1 MMPWYEWILLP
12 LVGAAGGFLAGMLG
26 VGGGIIFIP
35 LLTWLFS
42 RFGLAPEEVVRF
54 TLANSILL
62 VVVSGLVGTLR
73 QYRQQ
78 AWQWQKVL
86 RIGIPGAV
94 ASFLLTK
101 LIQCGDWY
109 SKPRFQS
116 VFLVFLLLAVAN
128 MLFGKKTADEQEE
141 TTPNPMLEGFVGII
155 AGMVVALSGLGG
167 GVVMVPLFRMLL
179 KMPMRLATGLSLS
192 IIPLLGLTPLL
203 GYLLPKEAPHL
214 PVWQSGYIA
223 WPYAIPMAV
232 GVAVFATLGLKAA
245 KHVSETT
252 LRLIFASLSGVV
264 ILKTLYDIIFHH
276 G

>member
-128 MLFGKKTADEQEE
+128 MLFGKKTADKQEE
-141 TTPNPMLEGFVGII
+141 NTPNPMLEGFVGII

-192 IIPLLGLTPLL
+192 IIPLLGLAPLL

-223 WPYAIPMAV
+223 WPCAIPMAV